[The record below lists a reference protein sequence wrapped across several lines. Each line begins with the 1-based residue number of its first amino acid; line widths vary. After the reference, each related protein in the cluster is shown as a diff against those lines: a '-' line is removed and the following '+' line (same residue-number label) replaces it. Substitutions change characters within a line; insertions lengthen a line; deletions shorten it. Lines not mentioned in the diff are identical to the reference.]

1 MQQSDNSPNA
11 DFDHLVNDYFS
22 AWFRFHPETAV
33 DCGQNKFAGELT
45 PFANSQMGALQ
56 TLHENLLNTLEEVDY
71 EHLDADR
78 QLDFDALIGQVYL
91 ERQEMLQFDWR
102 FRDPQ
107 KYLPLNAIDQL
118 LQRPVNGFAR
128 ALSTRL
134 KSVPDYLWNAQELI
148 RQKPDSIPFE
158 WLEQTIQSARSGDE
172 FILELAQHPKVEDA
186 ISRGPSLVQEIGE
199 AGKAVQNF
207 RRFLENEVGNAAQG
221 SFACGEHRFNKL
233 LQLNHGLQ
241 INHQQLYDFGLKL
254 AEKTYLELKQTCQDL
269 AGHQDVSQLTQQLS
283 ADHPDG
289 KSLIS
294 IYQEAMQSAKG
305 FIKEKELVCIPQ
317 TEKLEIIETPVFL
330 RHQIPFAAY
339 MPPMVGDPQQQGF
352 YYVTPTDDTHA
363 LGEHN
368 FLAIKHTSVH
378 EAYPGHHLQFVTANL
393 NPASCSWPRI
403 INTSATLYEGWAL
416 YSEQLM
422 HEQGYLDQPLNKFI
436 LLKDRLWRALR
447 ILIDVDLHVNNISQ
461 EQAAQKLCDRLGF
474 TKHQAMADTSWY
486 SHAPTVPMGY
496 ALGWAMINSL
506 RGQLEAK
513 NSFELKAFHDKLLAS
528 GSISLAHVI
537 RRQFGVEALNA
548 VMQDITA

>member
-1 MQQSDNSPNA
+1 MQRSADNPNA
-11 DFDHLVNDYFS
+11 DFDDLVNDYFS

-33 DCGQNKFAGELT
+33 DCGQNKLAGELT
-45 PFANSQMGALQ
+45 PFSNSQMGALQ

-71 EHLDADR
+71 KNLDADR

-91 ERQEMLQFDWR
+91 ERQAMLQFDWR

-128 ALSTRL
+128 ALSSRL

-148 RQKPDSIPFE
+148 RQKPDNIPFE

-172 FILELAQHPKVEDA
+172 FIRSLVQHPKVEDA
-186 ISRGPSLVQEIGE
+186 IGRGPSLLQEIDE
-199 AGKAVQNF
+199 TGKAVQNF
-207 RRFLENEVGNAAQG
+207 RRFLENDIGAQAQG
-221 SFACGEHRFNKL
+221 KFACGEHRFNKL
-233 LQLNHGLQ
+233 LQLNHGLE

-254 AEKTYLELKQTCQDL
+254 AEKTYLELKQTCQEI
-269 AGHQDVSQLTQQLS
+269 AGHQDVSQLTQLLS

-294 IYQEAMQSAKG
+294 VYHEAMQSAKG
-305 FIKEKELVCIPQ
+305 FIAEKDLLSLPQ
-317 TEKLEIIETPVFL
+317 TGHLEIIETPVFL

-352 YYVTPTDDTHA
+352 YYVTPTEDTKA

-393 NPASCSWPRI
+393 SPASSSWPRI

-416 YSEQLM
+416 YCEQLM
-422 HEQGYLDQPLNKFI
+422 HEQGYLDQPQNKFI

-447 ILIDVDLHVNNISQ
+447 ILIDVDLHVNNLSQ
-461 EQAAQKLCDRLGF
+461 EQAAQRLCDRLGF
-474 TKHQAMADTSWY
+474 TKAQAMADTSWY
-486 SHAPTVPMGY
+486 SQAPTVPMGY

-506 RGQLEAK
+506 RDQLQAK
-513 NSFELKAFHDKLLAS
+513 HSFELKAFHDKLLSS
-528 GSISLAHVI
+528 GSISLAQVI
-537 RRQFGVEALNA
+537 RRQFGVDTLNA
-548 VMQDITA
+548 VMRDITA